1 MISSNDY
8 AMQRTVTHANP
19 IDVFTMMDEG
29 EEMILVDVREE
40 PEFKGDLGHIT
51 SSINVPL
58 SGLEKFL
65 KEHLPEREKKLV
77 FVCATGDRSLYACN
91 MALQSGYI
99 NPVNMRGGMVQWHL
113 SGLEVIYED

>member
-8 AMQRTVTHANP
+8 VMQRTVTHANP
-19 IDVFTMMDEG
+19 IDIFTMMDDG
-29 EEMILVDVREE
+29 EEMLLVDVRENS
-40 PEFKGDLGHIT
+40 EFIGDLGHIP

-58 SGLEKFL
+58 SGLETFL
-65 KEHLPEREKKLV
+65 KEHSAERGKKLV

-91 MALQSGYI
+91 LALQSGFT

-113 SGLEVIYED
+113 SGLEVVNDE